1 MDANDN
7 PLQDSYRKLLNH
19 YGEQAWW
26 PADDSFEILIGA
38 ILTQNTAWSNVEK
51 AIANL
56 KQHGL
61 CDSQALAE
69 IDPQALAP
77 IIRPSG
83 YFNQKAERL
92 VRFSRWYLEQGG
104 FLALRRMPMDKLRR
118 LLLTVNG
125 IGDETA
131 DDMLLYAFA
140 KPSFVIDAYT
150 RRLLSRLG
158 LVKENLGYARLQ
170 LEFHREL
177 DEDVELYQQYHAL
190 IVSHAKQ
197 HCRKQPLCPGC
208 PLRSDCQYANDNQA

>member
-1 MDANDN
+1 MDGKNN
-7 PLQDSYRKLLNH
+7 PLQTTYHKLLDY

-26 PADDSFEILIGA
+26 PADDSFEILVGA

-56 KQHGL
+56 KRHGL
-61 CDSQALAE
+61 CDSHALAE
-69 IDPQALAP
+69 IDVEALAP
-77 IIRPSG
+77 VIRPSG

-104 FLALRRMPMDKLRR
+104 YLTLRGMQLEQLRR
-118 LLLTVNG
+118 LLLAVNG

-150 RRLLSRLG
+150 RRLVSRLG
-158 LVKENLGYARLQ
+158 LLAEKLSYARLQ
-170 LEFHREL
+170 LEFHQAL
-177 DEDVELYQQYHAL
+177 DDDVEVYQQYHAL
-190 IVSHAKQ
+190 IVFHAKQ

-208 PLRSDCQYANDNQA
+208 PLLADCQYAHDPQA

>member
-1 MDANDN
+1 MDGKNN
-7 PLQDSYRKLLNH
+7 PLLGTYHKLSDY

-26 PADDSFEILIGA
+26 PADDSFEILLGA

-56 KQHGL
+56 KRHGL
-61 CDSQALAE
+61 CDSEALAAIE
-69 IDPQALAP
+69 VSELAP

-92 VRFSRWYLEQGG
+92 IRFSRWYLEQGG
-104 FLALRRMPMDKLRR
+104 FLALRSMEPDRLRR
-118 LLLTVNG
+118 LLLNVNG

-140 KPSFVIDAYT
+140 KPCFVIDAYT
-150 RRLLSRLG
+150 RRLFSRLG
-158 LVKENLGYARLQ
+158 LLADKLSYARLQ
-170 LEFHREL
+170 LEFHRAL
-177 DEDVELYQQYHAL
+177 DDDVELYQQYHAL

-197 HCRKQPLCPGC
+197 HCRKNPRCQGC
-208 PLRSDCQYANDNQA
+208 PLFNDCDYAHDRQA